1 MTAPAIAARR
11 IVHRTRG
18 QVHGPVTRLMSPSD
32 LGEFLKPFV
41 FLDIFSIPDTSK
53 SPFDLHP
60 HSGIA
65 TVTVFTEGDARFD
78 DGAGNT
84 GTIGYGGVE
93 WMRAGRGVWHGKELG
108 AGRSKGIEG
117 FQLWLALPAEFEL
130 AEAESQYLE
139 AASIPE
145 VGPARLIVGRYDGRA
160 SPVRAPAG
168 INYLIITLKPG
179 ESWRY
184 ETPAGHSAGWLAVS
198 SGAVMLDAPVSAGE
212 MVIFDDSDG
221 AIEMRS
227 TGDVDAKL
235 VLGSA
240 APHPYP
246 LHLGNY
252 SVHTSADTLKA
263 GERHIMDL
271 RKKLIERERQ
281 RPSSAN
287 GPVPV
292 LR

>member
-1 MTAPAIAARR
+1 MSAPAIAARR

-18 QVHGPVTRLMSPSD
+18 HVHGPITRLMSPGD
-32 LGEFLKPFV
+32 LGAFLKPFV
-41 FLDIFSIPDTSK
+41 FLDIFSLPDTSQ

-65 TVTVFTEGDARFD
+65 TVTVLTDGDASFD
-78 DGAGNT
+78 DGQGNT

-93 WMRAGRGVWHGKELG
+93 WMRSGRGVWHGKELG

-117 FQLWLALPAEFEL
+117 FQLWLALPAHLEL

-139 AASIPE
+139 AASIPKA
-145 VGPARLIVGRYDGRA
+145 GPARLIVGRYHGQE
-160 SPVRAPAG
+160 SPVRAPTG
-168 INYLIITLKPG
+168 VNYLMVTLKPG
-179 ESWRY
+179 ETWRY
-184 ETPAGHSAGWLAVS
+184 ETPAGHEAGWLAVS
-198 SGAVMLDAPVSAGE
+198 SGAIMLDTPVSAGE

-221 AIEMRS
+221 AIEMRAI
-227 TGDVDAKL
+227 GDADATL
-235 VLGSA
+235 VIGSA
-240 APHPYP
+240 APHPHP
-246 LHLGNY
+246 LHLGSY

-271 RKKLIERERQ
+271 RKKLVERERQ
-281 RPSSAN
+281 RSSSTN
-287 GPVPV
+287 GPAPV

>member
-1 MTAPAIAARR
+1 MTAPANAARR

-18 QVHGPVTRLMSPSD
+18 HVHGPVTRLMSPGD
-32 LGEFLKPFV
+32 LGALLKPFV
-41 FLDIFSIPDTSK
+41 FLDIFSLPDTSR
-53 SPFDLHP
+53 SPFNLHP

-65 TVTVFTEGDARFD
+65 TVTVFTDGDARFD
-78 DGAGNT
+78 DGQGNT

-108 AGRSKGIEG
+108 PGRSKGIEG
-117 FQLWLALPAEFEL
+117 FQLWLALPAELEL

-139 AASIPE
+139 AASIPA
-145 VGPARLIVGRYDGRA
+145 VGPARLIVGRYDGQE
-160 SPVRAPAG
+160 SPVHSPPG
-168 INYLIITLKPG
+168 VNYLMVTLKPG
-179 ESWRY
+179 ETWRY
-184 ETPAGHSAGWLAVS
+184 ETPAGHTAGWLAVA
-198 SGAVMLDAPVSAGE
+198 SGAVMLDAPASAGE
-212 MVIFDDSDG
+212 LVIFDDSDG

-227 TGDVDAKL
+227 TGDADAKL

-240 APHPYP
+240 APHPHS

-252 SVHTSADTLKA
+252 SVHTSADALKA
-263 GERHIMDL
+263 GERHIMDV

-281 RPSSAN
+281 RPPSTN